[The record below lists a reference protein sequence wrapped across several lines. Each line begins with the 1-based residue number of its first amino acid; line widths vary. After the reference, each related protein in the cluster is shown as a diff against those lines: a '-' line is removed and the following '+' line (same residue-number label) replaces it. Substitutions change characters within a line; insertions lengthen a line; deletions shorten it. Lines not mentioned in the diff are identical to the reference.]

1 MNLLTVKNL
10 SKTYTDKVL
19 LDGVDF
25 AINEADKIGVI
36 GINGTGK
43 STLLKIIAGIEE
55 SDAGDIAKG
64 NHVYINY
71 LPQNPE
77 FPGDMSVLEYVI
89 DQNRTH
95 DKNRGIEGEAKN
107 ILNRLGFTDYD
118 VSIVTLSGGQ
128 KKKAALAAT
137 LLSDCEI
144 LLLDEPTNH
153 LDSEMTEW
161 LEEYLRAYKG
171 ALVMITHD
179 RYFLDLVCNKIVEID
194 RGALNS
200 YDANYEG
207 YLQLK
212 EERDGMEAASQRK
225 NASILRKEL
234 AWMQRGARARS
245 TKQKAHIQRY
255 EELASLEYKDE
266 TSKVEMNTLSSRL
279 GKKTIELHAVSKAY
293 GEKSLIEQ
301 FTYIFLRDDRIGI
314 LGPNG
319 CGKSTLMKIAAGV
332 IEPDTGY
339 VSMGDTVKIGY
350 FSQENERL
358 DDSQKVIDYIRD
370 TAEYLQTQDGS
381 ISATKMLD
389 QFLFEGAIQY
399 MPIGKLSGGE
409 KRRLYLLKILMEAP
423 NVLMLDEP
431 TNDLDIAT
439 LRILEDYLD
448 SFPGFVITISH
459 DRYFLDRVTRHMLTF
474 EENGKVEL
482 FNGSYTDYYQNRKSN
497 LKTDIVEEK
506 QEKNL
511 KVKTERPK
519 FSYKEQREYDT
530 IEQVIQELEE
540 KIEKCEQDTL
550 RVSSD
555 FVKLNAIMKEK
566 NLFESELEDK
576 MERYLALCEI
586 ADRIVAYE
594 NANAD
599 S

>member
-19 LDGVDF
+19 LQGVDF
-25 AINEADKIGVI
+25 AINEGEKIGMI
-36 GINGTGK
+36 GVNGTGK
-43 STLLKIIAGIEE
+43 STLLKIIAGLEDA
-55 SDAGDIAKG
+55 DAGEIAKG
-64 NHVYINY
+64 NHVYISY

-77 FPGDMSVLEYVI
+77 FPKDMSILEYVI

-95 DKNRGIEGEAKN
+95 DKIRGIEGEAKN
-107 ILNRLGFTDYD
+107 ILNRLGMPDYD
-118 VSIVTLSGGQ
+118 VLLSTLSGGQ

-161 LEEYLRAYKG
+161 LELYLRAYKK

-179 RYFLDLVCNKIVEID
+179 RYFLDLVCNKIAEID
-194 RGALNS
+194 RGDLFL

-212 EERDGMEAASQRK
+212 EERDNREAATQRK

-255 EELASLEYKDE
+255 EELAAQEYKEEIADIE
-266 TSKVEMNTLSSRL
+266 IQTLSSRL
-279 GKKTIELHAVSKAY
+279 GKKTIELDAITKAY
-293 GEKSLIEQ
+293 GTNTLIQ
-301 FTYIFLRDDRIGI
+301 DFTYVFLRNERIGI

-319 CGKSTLMKIAAGV
+319 CGKSTLMKMIMG
-332 IEPDTGY
+332 ILEPDTGR
-339 VSMGDTVKIGY
+339 VSVGDTVKIGY
-350 FSQENERL
+350 FSQENEQL
-358 DDSQKVIDYIRD
+358 NESQKVIDYIRE
-370 TAEYLQTQDGS
+370 TAEYLQTGDGS
-381 ISATKMLD
+381 ISASKMLER
-389 QFLFEGAIQY
+389 FLFEGAIQY

-409 KRRLYLLKILMEAP
+409 KRRLYLLKILMDAP
-423 NVLMLDEP
+423 NVLLLDEP

-439 LRILEDYLD
+439 LRVLEDYLD
-448 SFPGFVITISH
+448 SFPGIVITISH

-474 EENGKVEL
+474 EGDGKIGL
-482 FNGSYTDYYQNRKSN
+482 FNGSYTDYYQKRKLELTPEEVAPKSE
-497 LKTDIVEEK
+497 KT
-506 QEKNL
+506 Q

-519 FSYKEQREYDT
+519 FSYQEQREFEK
-530 IEQVIQELEE
+530 IEEVIEELEE
-540 KIEKCEQDTL
+540 KLNVLDLETG
-550 RVSSD
+550 RASSD

-566 NLFESELEDK
+566 ESLEATLDEK
-576 MERYLALCEI
+576 MERFLYLSEK
-586 ADRIVAYE
+586 ADQIRSFE
-594 NANAD
+594 EP
-599 S
+599 